1 MVPPLLRRLLPPAL
15 AAVLALAMAV
25 PATWYVAERRASEAT
40 RELLQPAAGPVNRKV
55 LRAEL
60 EAQLPGHGIEG
71 AVLLEPAQETE
82 TAIGLAPGRYTVH
95 VICGLLRR
103 RATEPAEYVVH
114 LGTSAPEQGWRVTMP
129 CPSTMLTMDQE
140 LDFTGQP
147 AGAVRAYLEFVEEGP
162 RAPLLLF
169 QFVPVTGG

>member
-1 MVPPLLRRLLPPAL
+1 MPPLLRRLLSPAL
-15 AAVLALAMAV
+15 SAVLALAMAV
-25 PATWYVAERRASEAT
+25 PATWYLAERRADEAT
-40 RELLQPAAGPVNRKV
+40 QELLEAAAGPVNRKV

-60 EAQLPGHGIEG
+60 EAQLPGYGVEG

-82 TAIGLAPGRYTVH
+82 SAIGLAPGRYAVH

-103 RATEPAEYVVH
+103 QATEPAEYVVH
-114 LGTSAPEQGWRVTMP
+114 LGTAEQGWRVTVP

-147 AGAVRAYLEFVEEGP
+147 AGAVRAYLEFVQEGP

-169 QFVPVTGG
+169 QFVPVSGG